1 MVPIEKKYSPALSY
15 VPELKSSHQRSIKAI
30 HFLTP
35 FPDDCTLVT
44 ACLAGDRRA
53 QEAFYRRFAP
63 AALVVCQRYAKGREE
78 AMELMNGGM
87 MKVFQKLDGYR
98 WEGSLE
104 GWVKRLVFNSAID
117 QFRSQKQ
124 RPTLEIADW
133 DRPAE
138 ATATHSLYADDLC
151 RIIDLLPETSK
162 EVFWLFAVEGYNH
175 AEIATQLNF
184 SEGNSRWH
192 LNKARKILRDKLQS
206 PSFKSNRYAG

>member
-1 MVPIEKKYSPALSY
+1 L
-15 VPELKSSHQRSIKAI
+15 
-30 HFLTP
+30 
-35 FPDDCTLVT
+35 PDYTDDKTLVS

-53 QEAFYRRFAP
+53 QEVFYRRFAP
-63 AALVVCQRYAKGREE
+63 AALRVCRRYAPGKDE
-78 AMELMNGGM
+78 AMALLNGGM
-87 MKVFQKLDGYR
+87 MKVFQKLDKFR

-138 ATATHSLYADDLC
+138 AAATQSLYADDLC
-151 RIIDLLPETSK
+151 RIIEMLPETSK

-175 AEIATQLNF
+175 SEIASQLNF

-192 LNKARKILRDKLQS
+192 LNKARQILREKLKS
-206 PSFKSNRYAG
+206 HPYKSNRYAG

>member
-1 MVPIEKKYSPALSY
+1 MI
-15 VPELKSSHQRSIKAI
+15 
-30 HFLTP
+30 
-35 FPDDCTLVT
+35 FPDDKSLVK
-44 ACLAGDRRA
+44 ACLAGNRRA

-63 AALVVCQRYAKGREE
+63 VGLRVCRRYAPGRDE
-78 AMELMNGGM
+78 AMALLNGGM
-87 MKVFQKLDGYR
+87 MKVFQKLDQFR

-117 QFRSQKQ
+117 QFRSQKR

-133 DRPAE
+133 DQPNE
-138 ATATHSLYADDLC
+138 AAVTHSLYADDLC

-162 EVFWLFAVEGYNH
+162 EVFWLFAVEGYSH

-192 LNKARKILRDKLQS
+192 LNKARQILRDKLQS
-206 PSFKSNRYAG
+206 KPFKSNRYAG